1 MELGRTVPK
10 VCALMSAYHRASEEI
25 FRVAKFNVDPSVEQD
40 NPQLKEQNDSLLK
53 LNYQYWLEYSW
64 LKEQDN
70 FDMDKVKLLSVTKRQ
85 EKENCV
91 YFYIYLYLLCSGLKR
106 QNWRRSSRW
115 CMWRQ

>member
-1 MELGRTVPK
+1 MLLRYSHEDEVRVLEAAVELGRSVPK

-25 FRVAKFNVDPSVEQD
+25 FRIAKFNVDPSVEQD

-70 FDMDKVKLLSVTKRQ
+70 FDMDKVSTH
-85 EKENCV
+85 E
-91 YFYIYLYLLCSGLKR
+91 
-106 QNWRRSSRW
+106 
-115 CMWRQ
+115 